1 MNEKQ
6 YDWSFG
12 FQYFIA
18 CAVGVALLGMVAFL
32 TMWSIGEFMMG
43 FAGETA
49 AWITAGSLFGAL
61 IALGASIGTGLLLGS
76 RGVDARKW
84 IGYSA
89 IAGCIGAALGFGIV
103 ITLLDLETAPES
115 LSGLLMGLIVGL
127 SVGTGQRLALRIAG
141 VAANAWPLINIIAF
155 TLAFSAGF
163 ALGGEG
169 REWIAMSAMG
179 LIAGAITALGAVW
192 LLSRKQTA
200 VAA

>member
-18 CAVGVALLGMVAFL
+18 CAVGVAILGMVAFL

-49 AWITAGSLFGAL
+49 AWITAGSLFGSL
-61 IALGASIGTGLLLGS
+61 IALGASVGTGLLLAGQ
-76 RGVDARKW
+76 GVEARKW
-84 IGYSA
+84 IGFSA
-89 IAGCIGAALGFGIV
+89 AAGGIGGALGFGLV
-103 ITLLDLETAPES
+103 ATFSNVETVPES
-115 LSGLLMGLIVGL
+115 LAGVMMGLTVGL
-127 SVGTGQRLALRIAG
+127 PLGIGQLLALRQAG
-141 VAANAWPLINIIAF
+141 VATNVWPMITTIAF
-155 TLAFSAGF
+155 IFAFSVGF

-169 REWIAMSAMG
+169 REWIALGGMG
-179 LIAGAITALGAVW
+179 LICGSITALAMVW
-192 LLSRKQTA
+192 LLGSKQTA